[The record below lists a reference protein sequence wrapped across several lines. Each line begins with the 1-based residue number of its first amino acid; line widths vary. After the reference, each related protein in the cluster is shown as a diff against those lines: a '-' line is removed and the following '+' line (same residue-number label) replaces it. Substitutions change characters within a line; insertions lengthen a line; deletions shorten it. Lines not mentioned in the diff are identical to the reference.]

1 MSKLSWK
8 ARGRQESGT
17 KGWKKQRNEEKTT
30 KKKKTC
36 RKVKVQSPSMG
47 WSRAAAGCYITKRF
61 LLTSHLT
68 MIELTLS
75 ALFLCGVTLPNLPDY
90 FLPGCGRS
98 WTRIQLSFQHIL
110 LCWCYQQSYL
120 LTVNQDEG
128 PPPLM
133 NAKNT
138 WKPPVTA
145 AVCLSDGE
153 KIATMNTVSIRWSC
167 YSELCLNPNMSAES
181 KT

>member
-1 MSKLSWK
+1 
-8 ARGRQESGT
+8 
-17 KGWKKQRNEEKTT
+17 
-30 KKKKTC
+30 
-36 RKVKVQSPSMG
+36 
-47 WSRAAAGCYITKRF
+47 
-61 LLTSHLT
+61 

-181 KT
+181 KTYNRQKQQTVISVTQSSQQTAPLMMWSELLQCYIF